1 MIYIFLWFFCCSQPL
16 FLRRVRCRQPRPV
29 SLLLDALYMS
39 YYHHGTDLTSELG
52 MIYIFLW
59 FFCCVI
65 TSFFWLFAKVLHLLY
80 CLVHLVVCTQW
91 PELQLCERR
100 EKQHS
105 TISAASRRQHRSW
118 WSWG

>member
-1 MIYIFLWFFCCSQPL
+1 
-16 FLRRVRCRQPRPV
+16 
-29 SLLLDALYMS
+29 MS

-59 FFCCVI
+59 FLCCVI

-105 TISAASRRQHRSW
+105 TMSAATRRQQRSW